1 MKTNDESAT
10 GRARKPAKIG
20 PSDSSDTYSDRPDE
34 PATDS
39 DASLTGERAGAGRD
53 ARQGPG
59 VEYDADR
66 IVGEDEA
73 GLGDGLD
80 EAEEARVRKPKP

>member
-1 MKTNDESAT
+1 MTMKDQAALD
-10 GRARKPAKIG
+10 RARKPAKIG

-34 PATDS
+34 PTTDS
-39 DASLTGERAGAGRD
+39 DAALTGERAGAGRD
-53 ARQGPG
+53 ANQGPG

-66 IVGEDEA
+66 IVGEEEA

-80 EAEEARVRKPKP
+80 QAEEARLRKPKP